1 MLQCSGRG
9 GERGEEKG
17 KRVGGVCVY
26 GDRRAVSI
34 ATIGR
39 EIEKSHCTSPILCSR
54 GISRALSLTCS
65 LMYFEFPPAT
75 LFATSFTYFRNSRE
89 ASAAA
94 ATATF
99 VASSGSG
106 SKGGKGGQQ
115 QQQSESAEGGNDD
128 DGNKNEEK
136 GGDGGEGA
144 AADMV
149 EEEEA
154 GSLEV
159 GDQILY
165 NDTRSG
171 PAGTDAARR
180 ETVILEIKKS
190 EKYPLRLQNG
200 GCLESSYD
208 HVKKVKTA
216 DGKETGATRSFRIDK
231 FHLVD
236 GILDKVT
243 DREAAAA
250 RLSQEMVG
258 IATEFPEV
266 RK

>member
-1 MLQCSGRG
+1 MQLEKEFECDLSDRKMCVNACVKEVLEEQRWLEEEEQHQEDEAG
-9 GERGEEKG
+9 GG
-17 KRVGGVCVY
+17 
-26 GDRRAVSI
+26 
-34 ATIGR
+34 
-39 EIEKSHCTSPILCSR
+39 
-54 GISRALSLTCS
+54 
-65 LMYFEFPPAT
+65 
-75 LFATSFTYFRNSRE
+75 
-89 ASAAA
+89 AAA
-94 ATATF
+94 
-99 VASSGSG
+99 VEQ
-106 SKGGKGGQQ
+106 QQ

-171 PAGTDAARR
+171 PAGTNAARR

-200 GCLESSYD
+200 GCLESDYD
-208 HVKKVKTA
+208 YVMKVKTA

-250 RLSQEMVG
+250 RVSQEMVG